1 MRYKYIYYFLIQGL
15 FSIIFNNILII
26 FSISNKENI
35 AIGLLPFN
43 DKLEIPVFLFVIIL
57 LFLGGLLGIIFVK
70 ISNLFNK

>member
-1 MRYKYIYYFLIQGL
+1 M
-15 FSIIFNNILII
+15 IIGFIKKLLILII
-26 FSISNKENI
+26 FFAFIVFSISNKENI

-43 DKLEIPVFLFVIIL
+43 DKLELPVFLFVVIL

>member
-1 MRYKYIYYFLIQGL
+1 MIIPFIKKLL
-15 FSIIFNNILII
+15 NLIIFFAFII

>member
-1 MRYKYIYYFLIQGL
+1 MIIGFIKKLLIL
-15 FSIIFNNILII
+15 IIFFAFII

>member
-1 MRYKYIYYFLIQGL
+1 M
-15 FSIIFNNILII
+15 IIGFIKKLLILII
-26 FSISNKENI
+26 FFAFIVFSISNKENI

-43 DKLEIPVFLFVIIL
+43 DKLEIPVFLLVVIL

>member
-1 MRYKYIYYFLIQGL
+1 M
-15 FSIIFNNILII
+15 IIGFIKKLLILII
-26 FSISNKENI
+26 FFAFIVFSISNKENI

-43 DKLEIPVFLFVIIL
+43 DKLEIPVFLFVVIL

>member
-1 MRYKYIYYFLIQGL
+1 MIIGFIKKLLIL
-15 FSIIFNNILII
+15 IIFFAFII

-43 DKLEIPVFLFVIIL
+43 DKLEIPIFLFVVIL

>member
-1 MRYKYIYYFLIQGL
+1 MIIGFIKKLLIL
-15 FSIIFNNILII
+15 IIFFAFII

-43 DKLEIPVFLFVIIL
+43 DKLEIPVFLFVVIL

>member
-1 MRYKYIYYFLIQGL
+1 MIIGFIKKLLIL
-15 FSIIFNNILII
+15 IIFFAFII

-35 AIGLLPFN
+35 AIGFLPFN
-43 DKLEIPVFLFVIIL
+43 DKLEIPVFLFVVIL

>member
-1 MRYKYIYYFLIQGL
+1 M
-15 FSIIFNNILII
+15 IIGFIKKLLILII
-26 FSISNKENI
+26 FFAFIVFAISNKENI

>member
-1 MRYKYIYYFLIQGL
+1 M
-15 FSIIFNNILII
+15 IIGFIKKLLILII
-26 FSISNKENI
+26 FFAFIVFSISNKENI

-43 DKLEIPVFLFVIIL
+43 DKLEIPIFLFVVIL

>member
-1 MRYKYIYYFLIQGL
+1 M
-15 FSIIFNNILII
+15 IIGFIKKLLILII
-26 FSISNKENI
+26 FFAFIVFSISNKENI